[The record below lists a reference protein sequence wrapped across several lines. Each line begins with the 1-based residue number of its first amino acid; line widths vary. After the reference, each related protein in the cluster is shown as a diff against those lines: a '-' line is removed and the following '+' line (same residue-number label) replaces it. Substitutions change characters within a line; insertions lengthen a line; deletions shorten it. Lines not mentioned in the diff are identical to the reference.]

1 MSLQRTASSV
11 FAKSKRTKQLICT
24 SWKLMLRMIHH
35 PGPSR
40 TKPGTQRDAITH
52 QTSLP
57 VGINQLRSSMAF
69 WETCFGSNKSFGVTA
84 ECNPFLW
91 QQRGC
96 LACTLSC
103 GKDGLKAANRGA
115 EWVWMR
121 PTAPRHREVRE
132 VFPTSAYEFSFHPRW
147 QKRFVT
153 RASRHNGEPCC
164 KSLLKPRERICGGLN
179 LVDSLGWISD
189 PRGASHVAAYPLWL
203 HRC

>member
-1 MSLQRTASSV
+1 
-11 FAKSKRTKQLICT
+11 
-24 SWKLMLRMIHH
+24 MIHH
-35 PGPSR
+35 PGQSR

-57 VGINQLRSSMAF
+57 VGINQLRSLMAF
-69 WETCFGSNKSFGVTA
+69 WETCFGSNKSFGVTV

-91 QQRGC
+91 QQRGLR
-96 LACTLSC
+96 LACRLSR
-103 GKDGLKAANRGA
+103 GKDGLKAETRGT

-121 PTAPRHREVRE
+121 PGAPRQRLPFEEEEKE
-132 VFPTSAYEFSFHPRW
+132 VFPTSAYEFFFHPRSE
-147 QKRFVT
+147 KRLVT

-189 PRGASHVAAYPLWL
+189 PRGASHVPAYPLWL
-203 HRC
+203 QQY